1 MHGSQ
6 YLPRVSG
13 VALPVQKIAMFT
25 AIRTASAEDKEL
37 LTALHAEGF
46 AHYWDASA
54 FNDFFSVQGT
64 RAFIVETIDEN
75 GKIPLGML
83 VLRVT
88 HEQSDIITL
97 AVRGDYRRHGIA
109 RMLLTR
115 AIGEAVALGATHMFL
130 DVEDGNSAALKLYEA
145 FGFTQI
151 NRRKQYYRQKDGSY
165 TDALVMA
172 RKLA

>member
-1 MHGSQ
+1 
-6 YLPRVSG
+6 
-13 VALPVQKIAMFT
+13 MFT
-25 AIRTASAEDKEL
+25 AIRRGSADDSEL
-37 LTALHAEGF
+37 LTSLHAEGF

-54 FNDFFSVQGT
+54 FNDFFAVNNTQ
-64 RAFIVETIDEN
+64 AFIAETIDAN

-88 HEQSDIITL
+88 HEQADIITV
-97 AVRGDYRRHGIA
+97 AVRGDYRRRGVA

-115 AIGEAVALGATHMFL
+115 AIGEAVALGATQLFL
-130 DVEDGNSAALKLYEA
+130 DVEDSNSAALRLYQQ

-151 NRRKQYYRQKDGSY
+151 NRRKHYYRQKDGSY
-165 TDALVMA
+165 TDALVMT